1 MIDYPPIWLEFTPWT
16 ISRQHWETSER
27 WGRVH
32 MGFSKRTDTILNW
45 TELTPSN
52 ACTPVTCT
60 VQMSEYCQ
68 FMIIIYTNHKTLIYN
83 ITINKG
89 QSYVFSKS
97 ESFWLA
103 CLMRAV
109 KIHQLSKTSAELVI
123 FTDFHG
129 LDNGRTYS
137 HKLSKNVAPT
147 PIPNRFERSIQLQC
161 GRWRGVGGIWTST
174 FTVCNRERSPWDKSY
189 HCEWGKVLTGHIPA
203 HKPHRLE
210 AEPCAHVGGRA
221 TEIHAVITKTRITRQ
236 NPHHCQ
242 QWGTAKWPPLQTTGP
257 VLKTKWDTAS
267 SQSKEV
273 KNDSSESKVTYRA
286 LKTALKI
293 TSGISDSSND
303 SPVTVTQCSD
313 SLTQSCDSSNDSP
326 VTSLTQSCDS
336 SNDSPVTVG
345 QSCDSWTQSIKSMTQ
360 SNDSLTQSNNI

>member
-27 WGRVH
+27 WGRAH
-32 MGFSKRTDTILNW
+32 MGFSKRIDTILNW
-45 TELTPSN
+45 TELTPCN

-83 ITINKG
+83 IIINKG

-147 PIPNRFERSIQLQC
+147 PIPDRFERSIQLQC
-161 GRWRGVGGIWTST
+161 GRWRGVGGGIWTST
-174 FTVCNRERSPWDKSY
+174 FTVCNRERSPWDKSITASGARCSQDTFQ
-189 HCEWGKVLTGHIPA
+189 HTNRTGQKQNHHVHMSGAGPQKSIQSSPRQESLVRILIIVSNGEPQNGRHSRQLAQFWKQSEIQLA
-203 HKPHRLE
+203 HK
-210 AEPCAHVGGRA
+210 
-221 TEIHAVITKTRITRQ
+221 
-236 NPHHCQ
+236 
-242 QWGTAKWPPLQTTGP
+242 AK
-257 VLKTKWDTAS
+257 K
-267 SQSKEV
+267 
-273 KNDSSESKVTYRA
+273 
-286 LKTALKI
+286 
-293 TSGISDSSND
+293 
-303 SPVTVTQCSD
+303 
-313 SLTQSCDSSNDSP
+313 
-326 VTSLTQSCDS
+326 
-336 SNDSPVTVG
+336 
-345 QSCDSWTQSIKSMTQ
+345 
-360 SNDSLTQSNNI
+360 